1 MTLLLFSQIVFV
13 CLLGA
18 MSPGPSMVVVV
29 NNAVFKDRLYGM
41 LTAIGHG
48 LGIGIYAVCAVL
60 GIGLIIQTNIM
71 VFNGIKLLSILFLLY
86 LGIQSIRSR
95 DRLTFE
101 KSEVRSKIESFGQGF
116 TISILNPKIFIWF
129 VAIYSHFMSND
140 NSLTLNIS
148 LILIASIVDALWYI
162 LLVQMVTSQKI
173 FKLIKM
179 KYNGLQPIIGYL
191 LVLIAILVSIDMFE
205 L

>member
-1 MTLLLFSQIVFV
+1 
-13 CLLGA
+13 

-29 NNAVFKDRLYGM
+29 NNAVFKNRLHGM

-48 LGIGIYAVCAVL
+48 LGIGIYALCAVL
-60 GIGLIIQTNIM
+60 GIGLIIKTNLV

-86 LGIQSIRSR
+86 LGIQSISSR
-95 DRLTFE
+95 DKLTFE

-129 VAIYSHFMSND
+129 VAIYSYFMSND

-179 KYNGLQPIIGYL
+179 KYSGLQPIIGYL

-205 L
+205 